1 MNPWKHR
8 LDPKSD
14 IIFKRLFRDKQ
25 ILIPFLNDTLHLNGL
40 DRIVDVT
47 LLETTKEREH
57 PEDKQISM
65 DIQALTEQNMRV
77 NIEIQLTDEHNM
89 EKRSIYYWATMV
101 ASMMSIGMDYIDLPK
116 AVSILFVDFNLFPQT
131 DNYRNVF
138 QFMEE
143 KNHFLLTDMG
153 EILYVELPKALR
165 KLKERLVSASDD
177 PSLKWIIFLLA
188 PNDET
193 MAEEVEIMAIEDPV
207 MNYAVQRLEEIS
219 SDPAVIAEYQRRRK
233 FELDEAAKITRAERL
248 SNEKGKLEG
257 KLENAHHNAI
267 EILNARFG
275 GQGQSLKSTILSL
288 TNEETLSKVVVIL
301 ATAPT
306 FLAAVESIKVLSTPP
321 PKPRIRS

>member
-1 MNPWKHR
+1 MILSPWKHR

-14 IIFKRLFRDKQ
+14 IIFKRLFRDRQ
-25 ILIPFLNDTLHLNGL
+25 ILIPFLNDILHLNGL
-40 DRIVDVT
+40 DRIVNVT

-65 DIQALTEQNMRV
+65 DIQALTERNMRV
-77 NIEIQLTDEHNM
+77 NIEIQLKDEQNM

-101 ASMMSIGMDYIDLPK
+101 ASMMSIGMDYKDLPQ
-116 AVSILFVDFNLFPQT
+116 AVSILLLDFSIFPQT
-131 DNYRNVF
+131 DAYRNVF
-138 QFMEE
+138 QFREE

-207 MNYAVQRLEEIS
+207 MNYTVQRLEEIS
-219 SDPAVIAEYQRRRK
+219 SDPAVIAEYQLRKK
-233 FELDEAAKITRAERL
+233 FELDEAAKITRATRL
-248 SNEKGKLEG
+248 GEEKGKLEG
-257 KLENAHHNAI
+257 RIEKAHQNAI

-275 GQGQSLKSTILSL
+275 NQGQSLRDTILSL
-288 TNEETLSKVVVIL
+288 TNEEIITKVVVIL

-306 FLAAVESIKVLSTPP
+306 FSEAEESVQSLKSA
-321 PKPRIRS
+321 SS

>member
-1 MNPWKHR
+1 MDPWKHR

-57 PEDKQISM
+57 PEDKQ
-65 DIQALTEQNMRV
+65 
-77 NIEIQLTDEHNM
+77 
-89 EKRSIYYWATMV
+89 
-101 ASMMSIGMDYIDLPK
+101 
-116 AVSILFVDFNLFPQT
+116 
-131 DNYRNVF
+131 
-138 QFMEE
+138 
-143 KNHFLLTDMG
+143 
-153 EILYVELPKALR
+153 
-165 KLKERLVSASDD
+165 
-177 PSLKWIIFLLA
+177 
-188 PNDET
+188 
-193 MAEEVEIMAIEDPV
+193 

-275 GQGQSLKSTILSL
+275 GQGQSLKETILSL

-306 FLAAVESIKVLSTPP
+306 FLAAVESIIALSAPP